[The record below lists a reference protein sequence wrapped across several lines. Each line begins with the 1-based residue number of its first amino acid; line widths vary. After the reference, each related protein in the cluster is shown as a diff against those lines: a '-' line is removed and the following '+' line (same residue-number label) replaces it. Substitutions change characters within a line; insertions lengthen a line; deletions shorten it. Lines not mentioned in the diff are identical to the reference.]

1 MLKSRCFQL
10 PRRETPIPKSQYMDM
25 YFEAETY
32 YCKKLN
38 KVNKTID
45 EKEAIIERQSALIM
59 HLIKNEQN
67 LVDQIKTIEQSKDVE
82 EPENK
87 SGNKIS
93 LPQLCVIM

>member
-1 MLKSRCFQL
+1 
-10 PRRETPIPKSQYMDM
+10 MDM

>member
-1 MLKSRCFQL
+1 
-10 PRRETPIPKSQYMDM
+10 MDM

-38 KVNKTID
+38 KVNKTIE
-45 EKEAIIERQSALIM
+45 EKEAITERQTALII